1 MPGTTAAEL
10 GNPSSQQFNGLN
22 TVMDTLHHRPLHAIP
37 ANWTSLPQPLAGTAP
52 SISDIAVLNRGD
64 ALILYL
70 PAVKGA
76 ADYRAY
82 IYDSSKVTFSGTQ
95 PRGAVIACAGYRQ
108 RWLRNIDALMS
119 GSYEYVTAKN
129 RELIQTI
136 EVPGLTAD
144 GNYKVIVE
152 ALASP
157 CPFPGILA
165 HTNATIPIWNST
177 RTFNFRSFADMK
189 SIYGN
194 EILNG
199 QGSAIDD
206 FKNVFGPN
214 REVNAALASAVPPQD
229 QKIPADPNVI
239 ARSAITV
246 VRPAADEAANAPN
259 IDVGSNAIFDSFVT
273 DAIMDPASFTPI
285 RNEGS
290 GLARGGKFGD
300 WFFWTNRIQAATGSN
315 PALGIQVWQRH
326 GRLYTTFADQ
336 AQDIFGAI
344 YFMSTKTVPQQL
356 DTSKYVH
363 SFFRIDSGATER
375 RYWHWLM
382 CGANTR
388 DELVDP
394 ATHIPRNFPI
404 GTPFFNLVGHGSNV
418 SSPMET
424 EEQNQYH
431 NKECLNLI
439 QIGSSWIFGKPS
451 GAAPSWFDEPHSQLN
466 AFINPAGTTSGIINL
481 KPDGLPDYDDTASGG
496 MMWRVNA
503 QKQAIQPMF
512 EPFDQMAPLTH
523 FDIFVRPDRVI
534 FYVNGRQAWCGDLS
548 ERPLTMKYGMI
559 GYGSVL
565 YHSGAELDTN
575 YGNGAGGTGGSFH
588 YIMNTPWSDTRAW
601 DAVGH
606 TEKIDVPSQFT
617 FDPAACFKPKSTAV
631 R

>member
-1 MPGTTAAEL
+1 MPGTVAAEL
-10 GNPSSQQFNGLN
+10 GNPSTTQFNGLS
-22 TVMDTLHHRPLHAIP
+22 TILDTLHHRPKHAIS
-37 ANWTSLPQPLAGTAP
+37 ATWTSLPTPLSGNTP

-119 GSYEYVTAKN
+119 GGYEYVTAKN

-136 EVPGLTAD
+136 EVPGLTTD
-144 GNYKVIVE
+144 GDYKVIVE

-165 HTNATIPIWNST
+165 HTNAAIPLFNST
-177 RTFNFRSFADMK
+177 RTFNFRSFADIK

-199 QGSAIDD
+199 QGSALDD

-214 REVNAALASAVPPQD
+214 RELNAALASAVPPQD
-229 QKIPADPNVI
+229 PKIPADPTVI

-246 VRPAADEAANAPN
+246 VRPAADEAVNAPN
-259 IDVGSNAIFDSFVT
+259 IDVGSNAIFDSFAN
-273 DAIMDPASFTPI
+273 DAIMDPAAFTTI

-290 GLARGGKFGD
+290 GLARAGKFGD
-300 WFFWTNRIQAATGSN
+300 WFFWTNRIQGAVGNN
-315 PALGIQVWQRH
+315 PELGVQVWQRH
-326 GRLYTTFADQ
+326 GRLYTTFGDNGQ
-336 AQDIFGAI
+336 FILGAV
-344 YFMSTKTVPQQL
+344 YFMSTKTLPQQL
-356 DTSKYVH
+356 DTSQYVH

-382 CGANTR
+382 CGADTR

-394 ATHIPRNFPI
+394 STHIPRNFPV
-404 GTPFFNLVGHGSNV
+404 GTPFFNLVGNGYNV
-418 SSPMET
+418 SSPMEGET
-424 EEQNQYH
+424 ENQYH
-431 NKECLNLI
+431 KKECLNLI

-451 GAAPSWFDEPHSQLN
+451 GASPSWFDEPHSQLN
-466 AFINPAGTTSGIINL
+466 AFINPAGTLSGIINL
-481 KPDGLPDYDDTASGG
+481 KPDGVPDYDPDAAGG
-496 MMWRVNA
+496 MLFRLNA
-503 QKQAIQPMF
+503 NKQATQPMF

-534 FYVNGRQAWCGDLS
+534 FYINGRQAWCGDLS

-565 YHSGAELDTN
+565 YHSSAELDTN
-575 YGNGAGGTGGSFH
+575 YGNGAGGTGGNFH

-606 TEKIDVPSQFT
+606 TEKIDIPSQFT